1 MCSVEGTTYEVRD
14 GKALWGG
21 RLLSDAVDDLRRA
34 IVERFAPAVIVLFGS
49 VADGSD
55 GPDSDVDLLVVL
67 DDAPRDRRRS
77 LMTALRK
84 ATRAVGV
91 PRDIAV
97 TSLAD
102 FTANRERV
110 GTLEHESLRTGVVI
124 HDERRVA

>member
-1 MCSVEGTTYEVRD
+1 M
-14 GKALWGG
+14 
-21 RLLSDAVDDLRRA
+21 SDAVDDLRRA

-84 ATRAVGV
+84 ATRAVGRASRHR
-91 PRDIAV
+91 RDEPGRLHRQQG
-97 TSLAD
+97 TGGRGLG
-102 FTANRERV
+102 TA
-110 GTLEHESLRTGVVI
+110 
-124 HDERRVA
+124 